1 MKTPGVWCKQN
12 LCVPGQD
19 YCNFRENFSSMK
31 KLIIVVPA
39 GQNNLSSVVGP
50 YKFFTKANEYA
61 KKREKMPVFDV
72 QLAGISEK
80 EELYD
85 GLFSIKPHT
94 SIRLVERADLVI
106 IPAQSHHNLL
116 QLVAA
121 NNELISWL
129 KEQYRMG
136 AEIASLC
143 TGAFLLAS
151 TGLLDGRSCST
162 HWNAAGLFRQTFPS
176 VILQTDKI
184 LTDEQGIYTNG
195 GAYSFLN
202 LMLYLVEKFY
212 DRETALYCA
221 KIFQVDIERSSQSAF
236 IIFNGQKDHSDEA
249 IRSAQLYIEQNL
261 PDKISM
267 EELAGKFALSRR
279 NFDRRFIQATGNTP
293 AEYQQ
298 RVRVEQAKKMLESG
312 RKNVSE
318 VMYEVGYADLKAF
331 RGVFKKITGL
341 TPLDY
346 RNKFNKNATLE
357 LTLD

>member
-1 MKTPGVWCKQN
+1 
-12 LCVPGQD
+12 
-19 YCNFRENFSSMK
+19 MK
-31 KLIIVVPA
+31 KLIIVIPA

-50 YKFFTKANEYA
+50 YKFFTKANDYSI
-61 KKREKMPVFDV
+61 KRGKTAVFDV

-94 SIRLVERADLVI
+94 KIRLIERADLVI
-106 IPAQSHHNLL
+106 IPAQAHQDLL
-116 QLVAA
+116 QVVAA
-121 NNELISWL
+121 NHELIAWL
-129 KEQYRMG
+129 KDQYRQG
-136 AEIASLC
+136 AEIASIC

-162 HWNAAGLFRQTFPS
+162 HWNAANLFRQTFPA
-176 VILQTDKI
+176 VNLQTDKI
-184 LTDEQGIYTNG
+184 LTDEQSIYTNG

-212 DRETALYCA
+212 DRETALFCA
-221 KIFQVDIERSSQSAF
+221 KIFQVDIDRSSQSAF
-236 IIFNGQKDHSDEA
+236 IIFNGQKDHTDEA

-261 PDKISM
+261 PDKISI

-331 RGVFKKITGL
+331 RAVFKKITGL

-346 RNKFNKNATLE
+346 RNKFNRNAVPE
-357 LTLD
+357 LT